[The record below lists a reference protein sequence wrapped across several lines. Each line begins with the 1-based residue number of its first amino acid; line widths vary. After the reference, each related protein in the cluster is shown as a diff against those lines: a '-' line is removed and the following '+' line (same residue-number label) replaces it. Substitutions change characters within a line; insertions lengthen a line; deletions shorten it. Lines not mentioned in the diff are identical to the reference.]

1 LQGAGQVLTG
11 DDGGVM
17 MLIYLVAGL
26 LMFLGVHSTRLL
38 ADGWRSRTIGRL
50 GEGPWKGLY
59 SLISLVG
66 FVLLVWGYGVARQQP
81 VQLWSPPVGLR
92 HLAAPLTW
100 LAFVLVTAAYV
111 PGNQLKARLH
121 HPMLLGTK
129 AWALAHLLANGTLAG
144 LLLFGSF
151 LVWAIV
157 MFASSRRRDR
167 RAGLVSLP
175 GRASRTAITVAVGTL
190 AWAGFA
196 FWLHGSLIGIRPI
209 G

>member
-1 LQGAGQVLTG
+1 
-11 DDGGVM
+11 
-17 MLIYLVAGL
+17 MLIYLLAGL
-26 LMFLGVHSTRLL
+26 LMFLGVHSVRLF

-59 SLISLVG
+59 TLISLVG
-66 FVLLVWGYGVARQQP
+66 LALLVWGYGVARQQP
-81 VQLWSPPVGLR
+81 VQIWSPPIGLR

-129 AWALAHLLANGTLAG
+129 SWALAHLLANGTLAG
-144 LLLFGSF
+144 LVLFGSF
-151 LVWAIV
+151 LAWAIV

-175 GRASRTAITVAVGTL
+175 GTASRTALAVAVGSI

-196 FWLHGSLIGIRPI
+196 FWAHGWLIGIRPI